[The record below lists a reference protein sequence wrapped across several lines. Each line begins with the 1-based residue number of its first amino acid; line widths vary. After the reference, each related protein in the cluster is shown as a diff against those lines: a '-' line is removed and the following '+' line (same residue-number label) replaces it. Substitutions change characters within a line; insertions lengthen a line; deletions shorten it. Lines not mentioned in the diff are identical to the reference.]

1 MGITAKNLYL
11 AFKTVVL
18 DTDFRSFSGSETGE
32 LADQTAGADANHT
45 YITTVKD
52 GTFTTTILIQASDTT
67 TWGAVAVHGEGTLEW
82 AEEGTTATYP
92 RHYVNAIVTDRT
104 KSGEY
109 AGVVVADITW
119 QMSGAV
125 TDTTY

>member
-1 MGITAKNLYL
+1 MGITGKELYL
-11 AFKTVVL
+11 AFKSVVL
-18 DTDFRSFSGSETGE
+18 DTDYRSFSGSETGE
-32 LADQTAGADANHT
+32 LADQTAGADANRT
-45 YITTVKD
+45 YLPTVKD
-52 GTFTTTILIQASDTT
+52 GTFTTTILVQTDDTT

-82 AEEGTTATYP
+82 AEEGTAAGNM

-109 AGVVVADITW
+109 ADVVVADITW
-119 QMSGAV
+119 QFSGAC